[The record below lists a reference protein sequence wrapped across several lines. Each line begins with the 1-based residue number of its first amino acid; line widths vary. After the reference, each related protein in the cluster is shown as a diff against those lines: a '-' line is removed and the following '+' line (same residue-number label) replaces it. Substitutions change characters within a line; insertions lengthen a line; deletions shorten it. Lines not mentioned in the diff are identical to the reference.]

1 MIDHTIRELG
11 AIALR
16 VILPGAVA
24 RRSRACHGQH
34 VRKKD
39 HSERAVR
46 IRVSTIF
53 SKISVRIPAEVVAV
67 ARDAGPNGKP

>member
-1 MIDHTIRELG
+1 MINHTIRELG

-24 RRSRACHGQH
+24 RRSRAWDGQH
-34 VRKKD
+34 LSRKD

-53 SKISVRIPAEVVAV
+53 NKISVPAEVIAV
-67 ARDAGPNGKP
+67 ARDAGPNGKL